1 MHDPLGAEDQVSL
14 GGGGLERVVF
24 TLPIKWTEL
33 LCLLRT
39 NDSHLRG
46 SAFGLM

>member
-1 MHDPLGAEDQVSL
+1 MCDPLGADQVSL

-24 TLPIKWTEL
+24 ALPIKRTEL
-33 LCLLRT
+33 LCLLCT

-46 SAFGLM
+46 SARGLM